1 MIRRPP
7 KSTRTDTLFPFT
19 TLFRSLQE
27 LFPCFRCPT
36 FETEG
41 KNPRIT
47 ERANFTHFQGCDP
60 GHFFPGDRLLRVSDT
75 VGQAFEYLRQR
86 HLEKLL
92 LLRVKDIISS
102 HYFDRV
108 ACFANGALVG
118 RKPIQLVLRPIF
130 QALGPVSDR
139 KSTRLNS
146 SHYCAS
152 RMPSSA

>member
-1 MIRRPP
+1 MRI
-7 KSTRTDTLFPFT
+7 SDWSSDVCSSDL
-19 TLFRSLQE
+19 LQE

-108 ACFANGALVG
+108 A
-118 RKPIQLVLRPIF
+118 
-130 QALGPVSDR
+130 
-139 KSTRLNS
+139 
-146 SHYCAS
+146 
-152 RMPSSA
+152 

>member
-1 MIRRPP
+1 MCALHYLWVVCIDASLFCFSSRRRY
-7 KSTRTDTLFPFT
+7 TRCALVTGVQTCALPIYRPSKTAAEFLSLP
-19 TLFRSLQE
+19 LQE

-86 HLEKLL
+86 HLERSEEHTSELQSL
-92 LLRVKDIISS
+92 MRIS
-102 HYFDRV
+102 YAVF
-108 ACFANGALVG
+108 CL
-118 RKPIQLVLRPIF
+118 K
-130 QALGPVSDR
+130 
-139 KSTRLNS
+139 K
-146 SHYCAS
+146 
-152 RMPSSA
+152 